1 MGSFE
6 AGSYDRLCRLLHFCV
21 VCLLGQSQQHEI
33 ICGWAHCQPVG
44 FPVGRTVH
52 TGVSLPIGDCTLGGL
67 EIVTNVNADCICF

>member
-1 MGSFE
+1 MTDYADFCTFV
-6 AGSYDRLCRLLHFCV
+6 LC
-21 VCLLGQSQQHEI
+21 VCWVSLNSMKLYVG
-33 ICGWAHCQPVG
+33 GHCQPVG